1 MTHFPTVLA
10 FHELFPRKVI
20 FRCRREEREWD
31 QELENLRDLL
41 EETVSDEGRGEI
53 LRAHLLSGAPP
64 SLLGK

>member
-20 FRCRREEREWD
+20 FRCRKEEREWD

-53 LRAHLLSGAPP
+53 L
-64 SLLGK
+64 